1 MNKEIDRIVE
11 AFLPEMDRIS
21 KTDQSDEQK
30 ERQAKAWLRAALEKF
45 ANDVRQSERRVAPAR
60 NRLADRFVGFLFD
73 IKPTRLCRR
82 AAGALRR

>member
-21 KTDQSDEQK
+21 KSDQSDEQK

-45 ANDVRQSERRVAPAR
+45 ADDVRGS
-60 NRLADRFVGFLFD
+60 
-73 IKPTRLCRR
+73 R
-82 AAGALRR
+82 AARGRGPAALIAEPCVRYRTDAAAGSPPELLRR

>member
-45 ANDVRQSERRVAPAR
+45 ANDVREAARREPEEPPR
-60 NRLADRFVGFLFD
+60 
-73 IKPTRLCRR
+73 
-82 AAGALRR
+82 

>member
-30 ERQAKAWLRAALEKF
+30 ERQAKAWLRATLEKF
-45 ANDVRQSERRVAPAR
+45 ADDVREAARREPDQAPR
-60 NRLADRFVGFLFD
+60 
-73 IKPTRLCRR
+73 
-82 AAGALRR
+82 